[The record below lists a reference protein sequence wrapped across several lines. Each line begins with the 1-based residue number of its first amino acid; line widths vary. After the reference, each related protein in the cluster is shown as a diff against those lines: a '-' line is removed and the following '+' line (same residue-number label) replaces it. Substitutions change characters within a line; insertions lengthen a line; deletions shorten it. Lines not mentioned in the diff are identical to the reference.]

1 MLKILETVWL
11 KKTGK
16 ENPDDGWKLKYDRM
30 KNVGFIVITGP
41 EDDSKLSHKVLKISN
56 LKKKGSGRVSFDR
69 QIQQESFLTDLIV
82 ELVLEQVDLN
92 KRYSRKYL
100 NIAIGSAEVK

>member
-30 KNVGFIVITGP
+30 KNVGFIVITEP
-41 EDDSKLSHKVLKISN
+41 LEDSKLSHKVLKISS
-56 LKKKGSGRVSFDR
+56 LKKKGSGRVSFDS
-69 QIQQESFLTDLIV
+69 QIQQESFLTELMV

>member
-11 KKTGK
+11 KKTTK
-16 ENPDDGWKLKYDRM
+16 ENPNDGWKLKYDKM
-30 KNVGFIVITGP
+30 KNVGFIVITEP
-41 EDDSKLSHKVLKISN
+41 LDHSKPSHKVLKISN
-56 LKKKGSGRVSFDR
+56 LRKKGSGRVSFDSH
-69 QIQQESFLTDLIV
+69 IQQESFLTDLLV
-82 ELVLEQVDLN
+82 ELVLDQVDLN